1 MSSADDRR
9 EGEDVWAQVVA
20 EDAAAQ
26 AAAQREAAEPEQQ
39 AGPEQAR
46 DGHGGQEQGY
56 QKQGR
61 QAQGE
66 KESGADEDPFGGG
79 SAAGD
84 PWGSQLGPLV
94 EEVRRFASAVGER
107 MQEATRAL
115 GSADGLDRFAG
126 PVREKHP
133 EVYRH
138 LAAAGGELLA
148 AYRAAVSG
156 HERRWSTEKP
166 SDSEHIDL
174 D

>member
-9 EGEDVWAQVVA
+9 EGEDVWARVVA

-39 AGPEQAR
+39 AGRE
-46 DGHGGQEQGY
+46 
-56 QKQGR
+56 
-61 QAQGE
+61 E
-66 KESGADEDPFGGG
+66 KESRAGEDPFGGG
-79 SAAGD
+79 GGAED
-84 PWGSQLGPLV
+84 PLGSQLGPLV

-115 GSADGLDRFAG
+115 GAGEGLDRLAG

-156 HERRWSTEKP
+156 HERRWTTERN
-166 SDSEHIDL
+166 SGSERIDL

>member
-9 EGEDVWAQVVA
+9 EDEDVWAEVVA

-26 AAAQREAAEPEQQ
+26 AAARQQAEQREKE
-39 AGPEQAR
+39 AR
-46 DGHGGQEQGY
+46 QD
-56 QKQGR
+56 
-61 QAQGE
+61 A
-66 KESGADEDPFGGG
+66 ADEDPFGGSG
-79 SAAGD
+79 AGEGLGPD
-84 PWGSQLGPLV
+84 LGPLV
-94 EEVRRFASAVGER
+94 DEVRRLASAVGER
-107 MQEATRAL
+107 MQEASRAL
-115 GSADGLDRFAG
+115 GTGEGLDRLAA
-126 PVREKHP
+126 PLKERHP

-166 SDSEHIDL
+166 SGSERIDL